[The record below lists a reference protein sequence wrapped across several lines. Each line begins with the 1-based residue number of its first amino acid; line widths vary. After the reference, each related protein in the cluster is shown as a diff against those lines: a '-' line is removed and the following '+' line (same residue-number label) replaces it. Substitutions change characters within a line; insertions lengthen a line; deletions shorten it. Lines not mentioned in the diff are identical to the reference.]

1 MIQHTILFFLCANA
15 LLLGAPALADEAVA
29 PQPCMP
35 PNAIER
41 YVDEPIFQSRIRVVE
56 AGKNNSETLLLVHG
70 LGEAGACDWYGV
82 LPTLAAQYH
91 VIAVDL
97 PGFGKSEK
105 RNLAY
110 TPMLYA
116 SFIKW
121 LSATEIRGPF
131 TLIGHSMGGA
141 ISLRYAS
148 VWPGDLKRLI
158 LVDVAGILHRAALAK
173 TLVQQN
179 VGGDG
184 SSGVGLR
191 LKAWAG
197 HLTEDFGKVPFDL
210 GLLVGA
216 ESARRIML
224 GGSTAKA
231 AALSLIDEDFSLLLQ
246 RITVPVA
253 LIWGDRDRI
262 APMRTARLLS
272 ARLPDA
278 RLCVIEDAG
287 HEPMHDK
294 PELFAQQ
301 LLAAIGQQ
309 LPAAVGLALAT
320 TEARDGKCDDE
331 KNKVFSGVWRRID
344 LRDCKGARI
353 VDAIVGK
360 IDAKDSEITIEH
372 SKIGGNGPI
381 AIVLNDSD
389 VVATGVWISAEIAL
403 DLDDAR
409 VDFAGVDLQASKIA
423 IQTHDKSIGLFS
435 ACRISS
441 PITTGGLHGIFVMV
455 KDRPL

>member
-1 MIQHTILFFLCANA
+1 MIRLILLVSV
-15 LLLGAPALADEAVA
+15 LGTPAFAVA
-29 PQPCMP
+29 EDATPPQPCMP

-56 AGKNNSETLLLVHG
+56 AGKNNPETVLLVHG

-82 LPTLAAQYH
+82 LPALAAQYH

-121 LSATEIRGPF
+121 IAATEIRGPF

-148 VWPGDLKRLI
+148 VWPNDLKRLV

-184 SSGVGLR
+184 ATGAGSR

-197 HLTEDFGKVPFDL
+197 HLTEDFAKVPFDL

-216 ESARRIML
+216 ESSRRIML

-246 RITVPVA
+246 RVTVPVA

-272 ARLPDA
+272 ARIPDA
-278 RLCVIEDAG
+278 RLCIIEDAG

-294 PELFAQQ
+294 PELFAQR
-301 LLAAIGQQ
+301 LLAAIGQPLLAAAS
-309 LPAAVGLALAT
+309 LPVAP

-331 KNKVFSGVWRRID
+331 KDKIFTGAWRRID

-353 VDAIVGK
+353 VDAVVGK
-360 IDAKDSEITIEH
+360 IDAKDSEFTIEH

-381 AIVLNDSD
+381 AIVLQDSD
-389 VVATGVWISAEIAL
+389 VVATGVWINAEIAV

-409 VDFAGVDLQASKIA
+409 IDFAGVDLQASKIA
-423 IQTHDKSIGLFS
+423 IQTHNKSIGLFS

-441 PITTGGLHGIFVMV
+441 PITNAGLHGIFVLI